1 MSLKCMNRTV
11 GLVPAQCKK
20 CGELFDLSYD
30 LERVGN
36 ERMVVELMKAIR
48 NPRVLLCWECR
59 RGR

>member
-1 MSLKCMNRTV
+1 MNRTI

-30 LERVGN
+30 LERVGD
-36 ERMVVELMKAIR
+36 ERMVAELMRAIQ

-59 RGR
+59 AGR